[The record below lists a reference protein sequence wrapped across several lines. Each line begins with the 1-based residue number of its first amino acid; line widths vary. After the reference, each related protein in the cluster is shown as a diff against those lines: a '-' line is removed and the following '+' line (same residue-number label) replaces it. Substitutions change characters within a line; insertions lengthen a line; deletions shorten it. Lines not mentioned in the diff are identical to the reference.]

1 MIESRIDLLG
11 ELSAV
16 VHRADGTHEDLG
28 VISGAAKPYR
38 TDIYAKPLGFWARL
52 WARLRTEGKIPA
64 SLSLATFAAIALKSY
79 LAGIPLHEILPMF
92 GLVTTAGVNYMA
104 TDFASGGASPRISAF
119 NFHDC
124 GTGKLQGSTNALAS
138 PFASNATPVVITE
151 TAHGRTTNDLVTIA
165 GVTTNT
171 GANGDWQILVL
182 TANTYSLYGS
192 VGNGVAGGSPTAQR
206 INGAADTALTTAAG
220 TSRVAGTQSNP
231 SANVYKTIATIP
243 FTGSLT
249 ISEWALLSA
258 SSSGTLWDRRW
269 FNTAGAP
276 ATTASAALVAS
287 TIGVNNADSITF
299 SYSLSVT
306 AGGS

>member
-16 VHRADGTHEDLG
+16 VHRANGTHEDLG
-28 VISGAAKPYR
+28 IISGAAQPYR
-38 TDIYAKPLGFWARL
+38 NDIYTKPLTFWERL
-52 WARLRTEGKIPA
+52 WEKLRKRGDIPT
-64 SLSLATFAAIALKSY
+64 SLSLATFAAIALKAY
-79 LAGIPLHEILPMF
+79 LSGIPLHDAIPLF

-124 GTGKLQGSTNALAS
+124 GTGTLQGSTNPLVS
-138 PFASNATPVVITE
+138 PFASNATPIVISE
-151 TAHGRTTNDLVTIA
+151 TTHGRTTNDIVQIA
-165 GVTTNT
+165 SVTTNT
-171 GANGDWQILVL
+171 AANGIWQILVL
-182 TANTYSLYGS
+182 TATTYSLYGS

-206 INGAADTALTTAAG
+206 VNGAADTALSTAAG
-220 TSRVAGTQSNP
+220 TARVAGTQSNP

-249 ISEWALLSA
+249 ISEWGLFSA
-258 SSSGTLWDRRW
+258 SSAGTLWDRRW

-276 ATTASAALVAS
+276 ATTASAALTGS